1 MEVFMK
7 VTRHELKILIERA
20 LFEIE
25 DEDEEGFEF
34 DKGAFDVEDYDPD
47 SKIDDDLPDEDI
59 PTKKVKVKKRKTRTD
74 DVAELPDDIKQAK
87 GDLYFVQDPLT
98 GDRKKIRG
106 LDKAKEYQAK
116 RSMMSDMQKKNKD
129 YYASMKSDDDKKVDP
144 LRDRTSAY
152 GGLDFDKFFGDIL
165 AGEKVISRRTRS
177 KPGSHTR
184 KQIQVIQS
192 LYNDMDFQGGKKS
205 FDKID
210 VDGKF
215 GRQTRQ
221 AIMDLQRFAKTMSGG
236 FKNTK
241 VDGVVGRQTI
251 GLFDPSKSPLPITG
265 SDVKSTI
272 KSVQG

>member
-1 MEVFMK
+1 MK
-7 VTRHELKILIERA
+7 VTRHELKMLIEKV

-34 DKGAFDVEDYDPD
+34 EKGAFDVKDYDPD
-47 SKIDDDLPDEDI
+47 AELDDDLPDEEI
-59 PTKKVKVKKRKTRTD
+59 PSKKVKVKKRKTRTD
-74 DVAELPDDIKQAK
+74 DVADLPDGIKPAS
-87 GDLYFVQDPLT
+87 GDVYFVQDPLT
-98 GDRKKIRG
+98 GERKKIRG
-106 LDKAKEYQAK
+106 LDRAKEYQAK
-116 RSMMSDMQKKNKD
+116 RSMMSDLQKKNKD
-129 YYASMKSDDDKKVDP
+129 YYKGMKSDDDQKVDP

-165 AGEKVISRRTRS
+165 SGEKVISRRTRS

-184 KQIQVIQS
+184 KQIQAIQS
-192 LYNDMDFQGGKKS
+192 LYNDMEFKGGKKS

-215 GRQTRQ
+215 GRQTKQ

-265 SDVKSTI
+265 ADVKTAI
-272 KSVQG
+272 KTAQKRN